1 MELLEVYYTS
11 LDIGGVD
18 AEDLTCTYID
28 TPLADLLSHDFE
40 ADDLGITDILK
51 ASDRRIGKRRLAE
64 YFKDTD
70 NEAVKKILR
79 VRGEI

>member
-1 MELLEVYYTS
+1 MQYPYVTEIS
-11 LDIGGVD
+11 LISDIIR
-18 AEDLTCTYID
+18 EYID

-51 ASDRRIGKRRLAE
+51 VSDRRIGKRRLAE

>member
-1 MELLEVYYTS
+1 MKSDNIRDNIYTPLEELLS
-11 LDIGGVD
+11 N
-18 AEDLTCTYID
+18 
-28 TPLADLLSHDFE
+28 DFE

-51 ASDRRIGKRRLAE
+51 ASDRRIGKRRRAE